1 MLQKSVDKQKRIGEL
16 NMIIAT
22 LSDFK
27 LFWDLLDN
35 TDTTEITTEQDS
47 DFMLQLTW
55 KLNVFLDPEDLLKWL
70 CHVRSGQVRSRSKLK
85 IVQKSSIKGQ

>member
-47 DFMLQLTW
+47 DFMLQLKW
-55 KLNVFLDPEDLLKWL
+55 KPIVFSFKVFDPDLILSGSVGDGASEESNVNII
-70 CHVRSGQVRSRSKLK
+70 VSG
-85 IVQKSSIKGQ
+85 

>member
-1 MLQKSVDKQKRIGEL
+1 MHLELFFWVKMLQKSVDKQKRIGEL

-35 TDTTEITTEQDS
+35 NDKTPDNHQQDA
-47 DFMLQLTW
+47 
-55 KLNVFLDPEDLLKWL
+55 LNWWNK
-70 CHVRSGQVRSRSKLK
+70 
-85 IVQKSSIKGQ
+85 

>member
-1 MLQKSVDKQKRIGEL
+1 MGREGKIRIHLKLFNAFSTFFIWVKMLQKSVDKQKRIGEL

-35 TDTTEITTEQDS
+35 NDKTPDNHQQDA
-47 DFMLQLTW
+47 
-55 KLNVFLDPEDLLKWL
+55 LNWWN
-70 CHVRSGQVRSRSKLK
+70 
-85 IVQKSSIKGQ
+85 I

>member
-1 MLQKSVDKQKRIGEL
+1 
-16 NMIIAT
+16 MIIAT

-47 DFMLQLTW
+47 DFMLQLKW
-55 KLNVFLDPEDLLKWL
+55 KLSVFSFKAFDPDLILSGSVGDGASEESNVNIM
-70 CHVRSGQVRSRSKLK
+70 VSG
-85 IVQKSSIKGQ
+85 

>member
-1 MLQKSVDKQKRIGEL
+1 
-16 NMIIAT
+16 MIIAT

-47 DFMLQLTW
+47 DFMLQLKW
-55 KLNVFLDPEDLLKWL
+55 KLSVFSFKAFYPDLILNVGDGASEESNFNIM
-70 CHVRSGQVRSRSKLK
+70 V
-85 IVQKSSIKGQ
+85 